1 MSLSARKDSLK
12 SPQNEAFVRARAR
25 GKSERARDRKGTRL
39 EAAGAKG
46 GPESGTRAAKER
58 AALCVSS
65 YHAALYGP
73 LIFAALSRARSF
85 ASAAPA
91 LYRHFILLRLI
102 AAVKHYTPPD
112 LSPSLPRASQRGR
125 EWEPP
130 SHCVRRCT
138 AVYWWERSVYAR
150 VWGLARA
157 RQTICTVA
165 LSLSLGSSV
174 WESRANCMYM
184 RAV

>member
-73 LIFAALSRARSF
+73 LIFAALSRARALRFCRTSSLSTLHTSTADRGRKTLYTTGPLPF
-85 ASAAPA
+85 PPASKPERKGVRASEPLCPA
-91 LYRHFILLRLI
+91 LYGCILM
-102 AAVKHYTPPD
+102 
-112 LSPSLPRASQRGR
+112 G
-125 EWEPP
+125 EE
-130 SHCVRRCT
+130 CVC
-138 AVYWWERSVYAR
+138 ACV
-150 VWGLARA
+150 RA